1 MSPVYVV
8 LCILGA
14 IILIAAGLYIALRA
28 LRTKADREER
38 EELKRKLHAEKQMF
52 HTAANSI
59 KHSYRNPDMLKTV
72 LEIYS
77 KFELAEWCIATAPI
91 EQARRRYN
99 LAMRE
104 SQQFRQTFSS

>member
-8 LCILGA
+8 LCILGV
-14 IILIAAGLYIALRA
+14 IILITAGLYIALRA
-28 LRTKADREER
+28 LHSKADREER
-38 EELKRKLHAEKQMF
+38 DQLKSKLQAEKQMF
-52 HTAANSI
+52 NTAANSI

-77 KFELAEWCIATAPI
+77 KFELAEWSIATASI
-91 EQARRRYN
+91 EQARKRYN
-99 LAMRE
+99 VAMRD